1 MIIIPLGIRCDAKGA
16 LNIIKLSGPD
26 MPFDWCQ
33 MSCSSMCEVISLQ
46 EDAVSEFWEKYFKNL
61 NKENVNLQTGSW
73 FPHDLHKNPNGN
85 ESMEECIE
93 KYSRRTLRMLY
104 NLKIK
109 DNKIIFT
116 IFQRPSKSSKKWANK
131 IYESLMKFENFTFI
145 TINAEE
151 HNNHNKNRSNILV
164 PLDDWK
170 KPEHGDFGDW
180 DVGIGEALLK
190 YAKENNI
197 MLKPTVFYPSENK
210 KQNGE

>member
-1 MIIIPLGIRCDAKGA
+1 
-16 LNIIKLSGPD
+16 
-26 MPFDWCQ
+26 
-33 MSCSSMCEVISLQ
+33 
-46 EDAVSEFWEKYFKNL
+46 
-61 NKENVNLQTGSW
+61 
-73 FPHDLHKNPNGN
+73 
-85 ESMEECIE
+85 MEECIE

-151 HNNHNKNRSNILV
+151 HNNHSKNRSNILV